1 MCVGVRSHQVH
12 TPSRRPS
19 RRPGWAARGGREHS
33 WKRRLLTCL
42 TMKIVWDRISE
53 MRRRTTTVTTM
64 PMMAPLESAME
75 DQRRGARE

>member
-1 MCVGVRSHQVH
+1 
-12 TPSRRPS
+12 
-19 RRPGWAARGGREHS
+19 
-33 WKRRLLTCL
+33 
-42 TMKIVWDRISE
+42 MKIVWDRISE